1 MICDIARFGINIV
14 IASQLANHTSLA
26 RRERESG
33 EPK

>member
-1 MICDIARFGINIV
+1 MICDIAGFGMDIV
-14 IASQLANHTSLA
+14 IASQLADHTSLA